1 MKIKRTI
8 ICKGLSNYKL
18 NKKINKVYT
27 PKAGDLAVFKVLELG
42 KHTSLQ
48 GENGN
53 NLYIFPGD
61 YIMAAFGNR
70 YATDQFEGY
79 VPREYHKEYHVLGK
93 GGAIGILAS
102 MHAKLEEKGTTNLQL
117 VGYVVDENDN
127 NNIINTKYLNKE
139 KIKFNP
145 NKKRSYQIILSLG
158 SAMDSGKTTTAA
170 FLSRGLQAA
179 KKKVAY
185 IKLTGTVY
193 TKDRHL
199 VRDCG
204 ADLAID
210 FSTYGFPSTY
220 LCTRQE
226 MLDLHETL
234 LTQAEK
240 INPDYVIIEI
250 ADGLLQRETAMLLKN
265 AKFMSQINGVVFS
278 AADSL
283 GILSGIQLLKQQG
296 IRPLAVSGLFTA
308 SPLLINEVEG
318 VINYPILTLEK
329 LAEPSVL
336 TILEKNVKAA

>member
-1 MKIKRTI
+1 MKIKKTI
-8 ICKGLSNYKL
+8 ICKGISEYTI
-18 NKKINKVYT
+18 NKKINKVYV
-27 PKAGDLAVFKVLELG
+27 PKAGDVAIFKVLELG

-61 YIMAAFGNR
+61 YVMAAFGNR

-79 VPREYHKEYHVLGK
+79 VPKEYHKEYQVLGK
-93 GGAIGILAS
+93 GGAIGVLAS

-117 VGYVVDENDN
+117 IGYAVNKKDKVL
-127 NNIINTKYLNKE
+127 NTKYLNQE
-139 KIKFNP
+139 KVKFNP
-145 NKKRSYQIILSLG
+145 EATRPYQIILSLG

-210 FSTYGFPSTY
+210 FSSFGFPSTY
-220 LCTRQE
+220 LCSRQE
-226 MLDLHETL
+226 MLNLHETL
-234 LTQAEK
+234 LKKAEA

-265 AKFMSQINGVVFS
+265 HNFMKQISGVIFS

-296 IRPLAVSGLFTA
+296 VKPFAVSGLFTA
-308 SPLLINEVEG
+308 SPLLIDEVEG
-318 VINYPILTLEK
+318 AVNYPILTLEK
-329 LAEPSVL
+329 LADPSVL
-336 TILEKNVKAA
+336 ALLEKKVKAA